1 MSKTLLILGGTSF
14 FGLSITDYISRH
26 DNFLKKKINR
36 VIILSRKNKKKLL
49 KPNSKYIVFD
59 YIFKDFSE
67 LRNLPTC
74 DYIIYLL
81 RSNNYKTDTK
91 NFKLFTKMV
100 SKDKDKKKIL
110 YTSSG
115 AIYSFKKNKSKYN
128 YSKAKLTNEAE
139 LKKISSEKYK
149 CIAARCFTFV
159 GKYLPNNSNFIIKD
173 IIQSVIQKKKILI
186 KSKIKVTRS
195 YMHADDLANILLKIL
210 IDNNKKFKIFD
221 IGSLDGVDVADIAEK
236 IAKKFK
242 IKMISN
248 IDRSSVLED
257 KYLPNKKNYPK
268 KPILKYKNSLS
279 AILKT
284 IYDLKQNTY

>member
-1 MSKTLLILGGTSF
+1 
-14 FGLSITDYISRH
+14 
-26 DNFLKKKINR
+26 
-36 VIILSRKNKKKLL
+36 
-49 KPNSKYIVFD
+49 
-59 YIFKDFSE
+59 
-67 LRNLPTC
+67 
-74 DYIIYLL
+74 
-81 RSNNYKTDTK
+81 
-91 NFKLFTKMV
+91 
-100 SKDKDKKKIL
+100 
-110 YTSSG
+110 
-115 AIYSFKKNKSKYN
+115 
-128 YSKAKLTNEAE
+128 
-139 LKKISSEKYK
+139 
-149 CIAARCFTFV
+149 
-159 GKYLPNNSNFIIKD
+159 
-173 IIQSVIQKKKILI
+173 
-186 KSKIKVTRS
+186 
-195 YMHADDLANILLKIL
+195 MHADDLANILLKIL